1 MRTFIIIP
9 VLLFSL
15 LLSISSYSA
24 DFNKD
29 VRIELQ
35 QAARSHFDRGCDFM
49 ISGHYHLG
57 EIFTV
62 GKGKLAVL
70 GDWFHKPS
78 YAVFDGNDLKLVEWE
93 NDG

>member
-1 MRTFIIIP
+1 
-9 VLLFSL
+9 
-15 LLSISSYSA
+15 
-24 DFNKD
+24 
-29 VRIELQ
+29 
-35 QAARSHFDRGCDFM
+35 M

-57 EIFTV
+57 EIFDI